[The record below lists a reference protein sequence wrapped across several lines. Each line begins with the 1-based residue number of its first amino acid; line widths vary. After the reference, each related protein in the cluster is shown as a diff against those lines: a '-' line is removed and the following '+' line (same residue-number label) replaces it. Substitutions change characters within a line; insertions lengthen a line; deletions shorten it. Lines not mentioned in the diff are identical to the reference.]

1 MTDGSEKRN
10 HQFEFHDSHA
20 LKSAVI
26 QVHLQVVC
34 RFVENMASHLLT
46 KYIT

>member
-1 MTDGSEKRN
+1 MAAKNVIINLNFMIRM
-10 HQFEFHDSHA
+10 F

-26 QVHLQVVC
+26 QVPLQVVC